1 MRKFNFL
8 EALKSLLNSTSFQ
21 DLLEAG
27 LLKLLK
33 MQALGGFRGWL
44 LRLVVKEF
52 SEEIVVV
59 LADTTEYIIV
69 TKKAKGTINETDRDK
84 ATDTLNDIMR
94 N

>member
-1 MRKFNFL
+1 
-8 EALKSLLNSTSFQ
+8 
-21 DLLEAG
+21 
-27 LLKLLK
+27 